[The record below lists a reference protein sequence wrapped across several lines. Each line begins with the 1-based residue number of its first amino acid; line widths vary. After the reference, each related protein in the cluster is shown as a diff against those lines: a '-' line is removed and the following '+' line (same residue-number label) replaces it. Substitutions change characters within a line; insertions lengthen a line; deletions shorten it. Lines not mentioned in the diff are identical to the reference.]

1 MGFRVRRSAP
11 TGSRTSRQLVLS
23 FVFLLVWGLI
33 VQSAAM
39 MGFGVV
45 GIGAAWI
52 LMRRSALRE
61 MSTTTEEE

>member
-1 MGFRVRRSAP
+1 M
-11 TGSRTSRQLVLS
+11 VLS
-23 FVFLLVWGLI
+23 FVFLFVWGLI
-33 VQSAAM
+33 AQSAAM

-52 LMRRSALRE
+52 LMRRAALRE